1 MRQIDRISI
10 KFIVSVVLCSMI
22 TLSAMSQEKDFVKI
36 FDGKTLQG
44 WKGDLTHWKVE
55 NGAIIGEVTPESQL
69 KNNTFLIWA
78 GGKVGDFEL
87 KLQYKISKG
96 GNSGVQ
102 YRSEEVPGIPF
113 GLKGYQADIDGNNE
127 YTGLNYEERGRGFIA
142 KRGEKVV
149 VDSLGKP
156 DLLSTLGTSEE
167 LAKNISNDDWNEY
180 HLVVK
185 GNHMQ
190 HYINGVLLSDAT
202 DNDPVNRKM
211 AGLLGLQAHVTPEMR
226 VEFKNIRL
234 KQDLDYALKSRAKAH
249 STIASRMGFSSS
261 PSKLKL

>member
-1 MRQIDRISI
+1 MRQINRNSIS
-10 KFIVSVVLCSMI
+10 FIGSVFLLML
-22 TLSAMSQEKDFVKI
+22 TFSAMSQEKDFVKI

-44 WKGDLTHWKVE
+44 WKGDLVHWKVE
-55 NGAIIGEVTPESQL
+55 NGTIIGEVTPQNQL

-96 GNSGVQ
+96 GNSGIQ
-102 YRSEEVPGIPF
+102 YRSEEVPGVPF

-167 LAKNISNDDWNEY
+167 LAKNIRNDDWNEY

-190 HYINGVLLSDAT
+190 YYINGVLMSDAT

-211 AGLLGLQAHVTPEMR
+211 TGLLGLQAHVTTEMR

-234 KQDLDYALKSRAKAH
+234 KQGLDYALKSRANAH
-249 STIASRMGFSSS
+249 STIASRIGFNSS